1 MEKTIFLLKT
11 YLFSLIYIGL
21 CLLNGSVF
29 GQDRVNLEKQK
40 NENIEKLKY
49 TQTLLEQTRTKKT
62 SSLNQIDIL
71 NKSLSYRQSLIA
83 TLKEQENY
91 LDNEISRL
99 EESINLN
106 KTEISRLK
114 DEYSR
119 MIKLSYRMIEKD
131 YALMYILGSEDMN
144 QAYQRLRYIRYANDY
159 RRKTIFTMLALND
172 SLLADTDEL
181 KGILEEKQ
189 VLIRNT
195 ESEKI
200 RLEKDRQQKSKS
212 VQELQKREKELL
224 AELKRREDIQ
234 RKIEGEIR
242 RLIEEEARKAREA
255 KKPNTLTAEEKLVSD
270 EFGKNLG
277 RLPWPS
283 DKGIVTTRFGKQN
296 HPDLK
301 GIIINSNGIDISTVS
316 GTSVR
321 AVFRGEVTKVIAI
334 LGANYTVII
343 KHGNYRTVYQNLIDV
358 KVKAG
363 DKVNTKQV
371 LGTVYTD
378 EANNSRFHFE
388 IWKDLELLDPE
399 KWLSR

>member
-11 YLFSLIYIGL
+11 CLFNIFCIGFCFL
-21 CLLNGSVF
+21 GSSVF

-49 TQTLLEQTRTKKT
+49 TQSLLEQTRTKKT

-71 NKSLSYRQSLIA
+71 NKSLSYRQALIS

-91 LDNEISRL
+91 IDNEISRL
-99 EESINLN
+99 EESISLN
-106 KTEISRLK
+106 KSEISRLK
-114 DEYSR
+114 EEYSR
-119 MIKLSYRMIEKD
+119 MVKISYRLIEKD
-131 YALMYILGSEDMN
+131 YALMYILGSTDMN
-144 QAYQRLRYIRYANDY
+144 QAYQRIRYIRYANDY
-159 RRKTIFTMLALND
+159 RRKTIFAMLALND

-181 KGILEEKQ
+181 KRILEEKQ
-189 VLIRNT
+189 LVIKNT
-195 ESEKI
+195 ESEKS
-200 RLEKDRQQKSKS
+200 RLERDRQQKAKS
-212 VQELQKREKELL
+212 IQELQRREKELL
-224 AELKRREDIQ
+224 AELKRREEIQ

-242 RLIEEEARKAREA
+242 RLIEEEARKAKEA
-255 KKPNTLTAEEKLVSD
+255 KKPNALTAEEKLVSD
-270 EFGKNLG
+270 DFGKNIG

-283 DKGIVTTRFGKQN
+283 EKGVVTTRFGKQN

-301 GIIINSNGIDISTVS
+301 GIIISSNGIDISTVA
-316 GTSVR
+316 GTPVR

-378 EANNSRFHFE
+378 EDNNSRFHFE
-388 IWKDLELLDPE
+388 IWKDLDLVDPE